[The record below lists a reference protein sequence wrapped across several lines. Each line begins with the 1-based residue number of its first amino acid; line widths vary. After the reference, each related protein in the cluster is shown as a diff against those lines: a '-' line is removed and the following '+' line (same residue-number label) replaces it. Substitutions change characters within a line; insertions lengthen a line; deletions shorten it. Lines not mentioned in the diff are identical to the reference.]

1 MQGKFVIISTQRLGG
16 RVRLVIKPFEAAAE
30 KPTGGVMGMLANPTG
45 LLDSMKED
53 AIFAQQPDIVTIS
66 YEEWTKHQY
75 KIDDIITISVEAD
88 K

>member
-1 MQGKFVIISTQRLGG
+1 MQGKFVIVSTQRIGEK
-16 RVRLVIKPFEAAAE
+16 VRLIIKPFEALAE
-30 KPTGGVMGMLANPTG
+30 RKSDGFIGMLSNPTG
-45 LLDSMKED
+45 LLDTMKED

-75 KIDDIITISVEAD
+75 KIDDIIIVSVEVD